1 MKKILTVFVAALLLT
16 ACGNSKEQQ
25 DLKQVLTEKFKD
37 DSDLKDYKLK
47 PEDIAE
53 CVVAN
58 ISEEA
63 PPVPG
68 DPKRVRY
75 FEAFTKFASV
85 KSPSDLEKAVKEYQD
100 VFGGIKE
107 TYAAANNVTDFIMSC
122 MGMAIEKAT
131 PDGKAPP
138 EEKAQPEEIAPPEE
152 KAAPKQ

>member
-1 MKKILTVFVAALLLT
+1 MKKMMIVFVAVLLIS
-16 ACGNSKEQQ
+16 ACGNSKQQQ
-25 DLKQVLTEKFKD
+25 DLKQVFTEKFKD

-58 ISEEA
+58 ITEEA

-85 KSPSDLEKAVKEYQD
+85 KSPSDLEKAVNEYKD
-100 VFGGIKE
+100 IFGGVKE
-107 TYAAANNVTDFIMSC
+107 TYAAANNVTDYIMSC

-131 PDGKAPP
+131 PDG
-138 EEKAQPEEIAPPEE
+138 EKATPDGEKPTPEGERTKPA
-152 KAAPKQ
+152 K

>member
-138 EEKAQPEEIAPPEE
+138 EENAPPEEIAPPEE

>member
-1 MKKILTVFVAALLLT
+1 MKKILTVFVAALILT

-47 PEDIAE
+47 PEDIAD

-58 ISEEA
+58 ITEDA

-68 DPKRVRY
+68 DPKRIRY

-85 KSPSDLEKAVKEYQD
+85 KSPADLEKAVKDYQD
-100 VFGGIKE
+100 IFGGPKE
-107 TYAAANNVTDFIMSC
+107 AYAAANNVTDYIMSC
-122 MGMAIEKAT
+122 MGLAIEKAT
-131 PDGKAPP
+131 PA
-138 EEKAQPEEIAPPEE
+138 E
-152 KAAPKQ
+152 

>member
-138 EEKAQPEEIAPPEE
+138 EEKAQPEEMAPPEE

>member
-1 MKKILTVFVAALLLT
+1 MKKIMTMFVAALLLT

-47 PEDIAE
+47 PEDIAD

-58 ISEEA
+58 ISQDA
-63 PPVPG
+63 PPIPG

-75 FEAFTKFASV
+75 FEAYTQFAAA
-85 KSPSDLEKAVKEYQD
+85 KSPTDAEKAVKDYQD
-100 VFGGIKE
+100 LFGGIKE
-107 TYAAANNVTDFIMSC
+107 ARAAAKTVTDHIMSC

-131 PDGKAPP
+131 PV
-138 EEKAQPEEIAPPEE
+138 E
-152 KAAPKQ
+152 

>member
-1 MKKILTVFVAALLLT
+1 MKKILTVFVAALLLA

>member
-1 MKKILTVFVAALLLT
+1 MKKILTVLVAAFILT

-47 PEDIAE
+47 PEDIAD

-58 ISEEA
+58 ITEDA

-68 DPKRVRY
+68 DPKRIRY

-85 KSPSDLEKAVKEYQD
+85 KSPADLEKAVKEYQD
-100 VFGGIKE
+100 IFGGAKE
-107 TYAAANNVTDFIMSC
+107 TYAAANNVTDYIMSC
-122 MGMAIEKAT
+122 MGLAIEKAT
-131 PDGKAPP
+131 PNA
-138 EEKAQPEEIAPPEE
+138 E
-152 KAAPKQ
+152 